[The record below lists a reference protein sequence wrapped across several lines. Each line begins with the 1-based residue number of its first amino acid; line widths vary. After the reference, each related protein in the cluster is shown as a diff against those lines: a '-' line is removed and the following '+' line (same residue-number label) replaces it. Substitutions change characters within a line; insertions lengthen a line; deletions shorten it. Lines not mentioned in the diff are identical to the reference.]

1 LDLSCCVPVGNVVF
15 VGTDDA
21 QILSAGPDGA
31 RQRLTGFDAVEGRAK
46 WYAGSAIIDGK
57 RTGPPLGIR
66 SMAATCD
73 GAVLTLVTASTL
85 IGPEAGKR

>member
-1 LDLSCCVPVGNVVF
+1 LDISYGVLVGNVVF
-15 VGTDDA
+15 VGTDEL
-21 QILSAGPDGA
+21 QILRAGPDGA
-31 RQRLTGFDAVEGRAK
+31 PQRLTGFDAVEGRDK

-57 RTGPPLGIR
+57 RMGPPLVIR

>member
-15 VGTDDA
+15 LGTDDA

-66 SMAATCD
+66 SMAATCN